1 MSEQLSPEPLPAS
14 QEPLEIQSVGDDVEP
29 AAASTP
35 TSRTKWIAPAW
46 FFFGILVGVIG
57 FAAYTALITQSTP
70 TTAASGA
77 LDTVAMRSA
86 ARDGTLDAI
95 ATLEARGA
103 AAQQQQQPQG
113 PQVAGENAFTVRAAN
128 QRGNPDAKITVYEFA
143 DYQCPF
149 CKRSHEVVGPQ
160 LNQQY
165 VDSGKV
171 QVVFKHSA
179 FLGQESIWAAQ
190 AAECAAD
197 QGKFWDYHDLLY
209 AKQNGVG
216 SFTKENLIKYAQELK
231 LDAAK
236 FDSCLNNDET
246 LERVKTDTLEGR
258 DAGVTG
264 TPTFFING
272 QPLVGAQPIEAFQQ
286 QIDALLEQ

>member
-1 MSEQLSPEPLPAS
+1 VTSAPTAR
-14 QEPLEIQSVGDDVEP
+14 
-29 AAASTP
+29 AA
-35 TSRTKWIAPAW
+35 WVAPAW
-46 FFFGILVGVIG
+46 FFFGIVVGVLG
-57 FAAYTALITQSTP
+57 FALYTTLMTRAVAS
-70 TTAASGA
+70 TTAGGA
-77 LDTVAMRSA
+77 LDAVALRSA

-95 ATLEARGA
+95 ATLEARSA
-103 AAQQQQQPQG
+103 AAQQPQQPQ
-113 PQVAGENAFTVRAAN
+113 VIGENAFTVRAAN

-149 CKRSHEVVGPQ
+149 CKRSHDVVGPQ

-209 AKQNGVG
+209 AKQNGAG

-231 LDAAK
+231 LDATK
-236 FDSCLNNDET
+236 FGACLNNDET
-246 LERVKTDTLEGR
+246 LERVKADTLEGR
-258 DAGVTG
+258 AVGVTG

-286 QIDALLEQ
+286 QIEPLLGQ